1 MKNPLGR
8 LKTAWHTKLSGNLT
22 ISGNQVKVF
31 REDADSAPGNF
42 YVVIRAESATD
53 ESTADAHFTRPIII
67 TDIITKF
74 SGQTGIKDDIVESID
89 EQIKELVITSA
100 NNDALTDPS
109 GFQFLCVSPQ
119 SESYLTED
127 DGQYKYYRKIVRWEH
142 LSVQTI

>member
-1 MKNPLGR
+1 MKNPIGR
-8 LKTAWHTKLSGNLT
+8 LKTAWFTKLDGNIT

-31 REDADSAPGNF
+31 REDADGNPGTF
-42 YVVIRAESATD
+42 YVVIRAESSTN

-67 TDIITKF
+67 THITARF

-100 NNDALTDPS
+100 NNDGLTDAS
-109 GFQFLCVSPQ
+109 GFQFLCISPQ

-127 DGQYKYYRKIVRWEH
+127 DGQYKYYQKIVRWEH
-142 LSVQTI
+142 LITQTI

>member
-1 MKNPLGR
+1 MKNPIGR
-8 LKTAWHTKLSGNLT
+8 LKTAWFTKLDGQIT

-31 REDADSAPGNF
+31 REDADGNPGTF
-42 YVVIRAESATD
+42 YVVIRAESSTN

-67 TDIITKF
+67 THITARF

-100 NNDALTDPS
+100 NNDGLTDAS

-127 DGQYKYYRKIVRWEH
+127 DGQYKYYQKIVRWEH
-142 LSVQTI
+142 LITQTI